1 MAVKTRPEIKAFFET
16 GDIPTE
22 LQFIDTFDSVRFQ
35 SDGIAVSSDFSG
47 DGTTG
52 SPVTPVKATLQATLS
67 VDDLIALSGV
77 ADGSI
82 SLGTFTGSTITDSR
96 NIKQAL
102 QELET
107 ALEAIGGVSDGDKGD
122 ITVSSSGSV
131 WTIDNGAVT
140 ASKLASTAVSAGS
153 YTNANITVDA
163 QGRLTAAANGSA
175 GGSTAAEDDLISTV
189 VTAKVYRN
197 GGTATTISTPAAG
210 QYNLSIK
217 SGAAFRGADVFANN
231 TVLDGSNQFILR
243 IDNSINGEDRWP
255 LVQLY
260 DVNTGALVD
269 QQATSTNHSI
279 GISGNITTVT
289 FPGMNL
295 FGSTGFMVI
304 VR

>member
-1 MAVKTRPEIKAFFET
+1 MAVKTRTEIKAFFET

-22 LQFIDTFDSVRFQ
+22 LQFIDTWDSVRFQ

-52 SPVTPVKATLQATLS
+52 SPVTPIKATLQATLS
-67 VDDLIALSGV
+67 IDDLIALSGV

-96 NIKQAL
+96 NIKQAI

-107 ALEAIGGVSDGDKGD
+107 ALEAIGG
-122 ITVSSSGSV
+122 
-131 WTIDNGAVT
+131 
-140 ASKLASTAVSAGS
+140 
-153 YTNANITVDA
+153 
-163 QGRLTAAANGSA
+163 
-175 GGSTAAEDDLISTV
+175 GSTAAEDDLTSTV

-279 GISGNITTVT
+279 GISGNITTIT

>member
-1 MAVKTRPEIKAFFET
+1 MAVKTRTEIKAFFET

-22 LQFIDTFDSVRFQ
+22 LQFIDTWDSVRFQ

-77 ADGSI
+77 ADGSL

-122 ITVSSSGSV
+122 ITVSSSGAV
-131 WTIDNGAVT
+131 WTINNGAVT
-140 ASKLASTAVSAGS
+140 ASKLASTAVTAGS
-153 YTNANITVDA
+153 YTNVNITVDA

-175 GGSTAAEDDLISTV
+175 GGSTAAEDDLTSTV

-197 GGTATTISTPAAG
+197 GGTATTISNPAAG

-243 IDNSINGEDRWP
+243 IDNSINAENRWP

-260 DVNTGALVD
+260 DVNTGALID
-269 QQATSTNHSI
+269 QQATSTNHSV
-279 GISGNITTVT
+279 GISGNITTIT

-295 FGSTGFMVI
+295 FGATGFMVI